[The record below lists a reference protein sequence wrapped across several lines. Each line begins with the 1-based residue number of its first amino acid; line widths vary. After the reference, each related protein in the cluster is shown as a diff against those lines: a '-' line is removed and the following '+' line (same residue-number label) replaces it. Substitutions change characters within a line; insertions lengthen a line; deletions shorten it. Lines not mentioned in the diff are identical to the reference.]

1 MVIMKKIILLSMLL
15 LCGAFSSQAQFRIS
29 SVRKAHPDIQLK
41 YVKQTDTTTQVFGV
55 FTMPQVDTFPALLSF
70 SRRMHISDG
79 DMDYRLLDSDNIP
92 VMDGSIE
99 AYAVFDKPGQKTNLI
114 LEFEKIDLSAP
125 FDLIENESD
134 DKAFNFY
141 GIEVDTTS
149 IKKLDNKRY
158 LSSAPVMRC
167 GEFYEDG
174 HHYTFYEKDGV
185 FVAAY
190 PVRSDDFFMYHFI
203 VVNDSDHGVLL
214 NTGTMKATGRKFFPK
229 EIKEVGLNILTPND
243 YKDLVWS
250 NDRYQAEKEAKS
262 QGLSEVGSAV
272 SIASIGLQYRS
283 PEYTGLRVL
292 GGFLRDINSNNMK
305 PYMKELDATREERVR
320 VYLRSQSLK
329 AGENLSGVLYVDRKE
344 KRIEE
349 CVLTVPIDEMSLTF
363 KWLSGK

>member
-1 MVIMKKIILLSMLL
+1 MVIMKKIILLSILL
-15 LCGAFSSQAQFRIS
+15 LCGTFSSQAQFRIS
-29 SVRKAHPDIQLK
+29 NVRKSNPDIQLK

-70 SRRMHISDG
+70 SRRMHITDG

-114 LEFEKIDLSAP
+114 LEFEKVDLSGP
-125 FDLIENESD
+125 FDIIENESD

-141 GIEVDTTS
+141 GIEVDTTATR
-149 IKKLDNKRY
+149 KLDNKRY
-158 LSSAPVMRC
+158 LSSAPVMIC

-190 PVRSDDFFMYHFI
+190 PVRSDDFFMYHFT

-214 NTGTMKATGRKFFPK
+214 NTGAMKATGRKFFPK
-229 EIKEVGLNILTPND
+229 EIKEVGLNILTPSD
-243 YKDLVWS
+243 YEDLVWS
-250 NDRYQAEKEAKS
+250 NDKYRAEQEAKS
-262 QGLSEVGSAV
+262 QGLSEAGSAV
-272 SIASIGLQYRS
+272 SFASIGLSFRS

-292 GGFLRDINSNNMK
+292 GGFLQDINNNNMK
-305 PYMKELDATREERVR
+305 PYMKELDATRKERVS

-329 AGENLSGVLYVDRKE
+329 AGENISGVLYVDRKE
-344 KRIEE
+344 KRVEE
-349 CVLTVPIDEMSLTF
+349 CTLTVPIDEMSLTF